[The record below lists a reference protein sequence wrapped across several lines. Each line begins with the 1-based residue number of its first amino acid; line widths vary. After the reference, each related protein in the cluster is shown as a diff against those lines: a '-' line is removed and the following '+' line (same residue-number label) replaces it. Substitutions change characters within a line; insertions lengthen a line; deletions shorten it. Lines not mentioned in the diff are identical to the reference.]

1 MSGLF
6 ITLEG
11 VDGAGKS
18 SHTEWLIN
26 YFQQKNKEVLLTREP
41 GGTELGE
48 QLRNIL
54 LNESMSQTTEV
65 LLMFAARQESVDN
78 IIKPALAE
86 NKVVI
91 SDRFTDST
99 FAYQGGGRAYDIHR
113 LQQLATWVH
122 ADVNPHLTF
131 LFDVPLEVARQR
143 LSATRTMDRFEK
155 EEETFFMNVRK
166 MYLQLAQQQAER
178 FVIIDAT
185 QSIEAIR
192 HYLKTVL
199 DKRFAL

>member
-78 IIKPALAE
+78 IIKPALIE

-99 FAYQGGGRAYDIHR
+99 FAYQGGGRAYDIYR

-185 QSIEAIR
+185 QSIETIR